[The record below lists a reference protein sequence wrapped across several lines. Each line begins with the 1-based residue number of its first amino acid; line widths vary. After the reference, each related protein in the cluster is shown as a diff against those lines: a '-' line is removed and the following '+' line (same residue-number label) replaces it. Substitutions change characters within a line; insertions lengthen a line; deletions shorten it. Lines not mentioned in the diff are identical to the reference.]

1 MGMNW
6 VEREFNRDFANWDI
20 CLPSGATA
28 SREAGRTVKNGWTVW
43 YAFGSDE
50 GIEYL
55 DYYASHRMTNDRH
68 VRLYADGRTEG
79 LEAISE
85 FHVVPKDP
93 NEAAQAQA
101 DFYARNREVRRMLDE
116 KGFTLEGVVHPS
128 VAINHY
134 LLTGGAEEDCGSEP

>member
-1 MGMNW
+1 MTG
-6 VEREFNRDFANWDI
+6 
-20 CLPSGATA
+20 T
-28 SREAGRTVKNGWTVW
+28 
-43 YAFGSDE
+43 FGSTPTVAPR
-50 GIEYL
+50 GSRQS
-55 DYYASHRMTNDRH
+55 ASFTSS
-68 VRLYADGRTEG
+68 L
-79 LEAISE
+79 
-85 FHVVPKDP
+85 KDP